1 MEREVLYPEY
11 HLLVTRRCHYPVSSV
26 MVVHVERQL
35 RRWPRPRWVTFVDL
49 SGARVRVRA
58 SAIEGFEQSTPESRA
73 LYRRVR
79 EEWDRE
85 EEPPRNM

>member
-11 HLLVTRRCHYPVSSV
+11 HLLVTRRCNYPVSAV

-35 RRWPRPRWVTFVDL
+35 RRWPRPRWVTFIDL

-58 SAIEGFEQSTPESRA
+58 AAIEGFEQSTPESRA

-85 EEPPRNM
+85 EEPPRGI